1 MTIFNSYVS
10 LREGRYATNKTIT
23 VVTHYNFGRFI
34 LSNWAIFSQHIV
46 HPTTVDNDIY
56 DIWHDFTHWILASTN
71 KTIWLSISR
80 LRQSEARR
88 LCPPFLP
95 MCFYC
100 WKELRTFETSVKL
113 YDIRKIPILTYR
125 LKKYILQCVHRFSE
139 IISKLSR
146 LLLFSCCFL
155 LVIAPKSV

>member
-56 DIWHDFTHWILASTN
+56 DI
-71 KTIWLSISR
+71 
-80 LRQSEARR
+80 
-88 LCPPFLP
+88 
-95 MCFYC
+95 
-100 WKELRTFETSVKL
+100 
-113 YDIRKIPILTYR
+113 
-125 LKKYILQCVHRFSE
+125 
-139 IISKLSR
+139 
-146 LLLFSCCFL
+146 
-155 LVIAPKSV
+155 